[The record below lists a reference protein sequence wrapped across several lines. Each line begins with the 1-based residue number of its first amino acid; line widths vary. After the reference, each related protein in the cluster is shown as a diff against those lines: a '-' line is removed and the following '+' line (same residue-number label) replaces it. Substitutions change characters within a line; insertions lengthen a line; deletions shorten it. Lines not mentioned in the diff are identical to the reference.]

1 MGLVYPVFVRKNR
14 GKVYYMRK
22 LVLALSFLA
31 ASAGVSYGAQ
41 AIESACRASARTK
54 SDKLCSCIQDVA
66 DYLLVRQEQLRVA
79 TFFRDPDR
87 AQELRMSDGTSNN
100 AFWQRY
106 EKFAAV
112 ATKVCVGS

>member
-1 MGLVYPVFVRKNR
+1 MLK
-14 GKVYYMRK
+14 
-22 LVLALSFLA
+22 LALSLSFLT
-31 ASAGVSYGAQ
+31 ASVGVSYGAQ
-41 AIESACRASARTK
+41 AIESACRASGRTA

-66 DYLLVRQEQLRVA
+66 DYVLVRKEQLRVA

-87 AQELRMSDGTSNN
+87 AQELRMADGTANE

-106 EKFAAV
+106 EKFAEV